1 MRATKTPSVPALQ
14 RGLAILERIAN
25 SRRGLTFAQLA
36 RLFDFPKS
44 SVHTLVLTLERE
56 GYLQRD
62 DATGRYMTG
71 RKLVHI
77 AGMTLDG
84 LVVRERAAP
93 LLRTLVAETGMT
105 AHLAVLDRHE
115 VTVVAKVDRPGVHRI
130 ATWVGKRMDVH
141 CTSLGKCLVA
151 YLPDQQVDRL
161 ISRSRPAPPQ
171 RAHDCLARA
180 AEAGARADARARLCG
195 GRRGR
200 GARRPLRRRARLGQ
214 GRPCGGRGERRRR
227 HRPDQRRHAH
237 HDLDAGDG
245 GRPRDSRRSSATA
258 RMATRLCGMGARVS
272 TSPGSERHRSQSRRG
287 VNERLHATPNPR
299 CGYVFRMS
307 SQPLRYS
314 GRRMN
319 GAASGAL
326 RARRFW

>member
-36 RLFDFPKS
+36 RFFDFPKS

-93 LLRTLVAETGMT
+93 LLRTLVADTGMT

-151 YLPDQQVDRL
+151 HLPDEQVDRL
-161 ISRSRPAPPQ
+161 INDRGLLRHNEHTIVSPERLKQ
-171 RAHDCLARA
+171 ELART
-180 AEAGARADARARLCG
+180 RALGYAVDDEEEELG
-195 GRRGR
+195 GRCVGAPVWDRDGR
-200 GARRPLRRRARLGQ
+200 VVAAVSVAGGIDQINADTLATIAAQVIAAAMAISKELGYRAGGDATHGVAGVDELGT
-214 GRPCGGRGERRRR
+214 R
-227 HRPDQRRHAH
+227 HVASKR
-237 HDLDAGDG
+237 
-245 GRPRDSRRSSATA
+245 TA
-258 RMATRLCGMGARVS
+258 
-272 TSPGSERHRSQSRRG
+272 
-287 VNERLHATPNPR
+287 
-299 CGYVFRMS
+299 
-307 SQPLRYS
+307 
-314 GRRMN
+314 
-319 GAASGAL
+319 
-326 RARRFW
+326 

>member
-36 RLFDFPKS
+36 RFFDFPKS

-93 LLRTLVAETGMT
+93 LLRTLVADTGMT

-151 YLPDQQVDRL
+151 HLPDEQVDRL
-161 ISRSRPAPPQ
+161 INDRGLLRHNEHTIVSPERLKQ
-171 RAHDCLARA
+171 ELARTRALGYAVDDEEEELGGRCVGAPVWDRDGRVVA
-180 AEAGARADARARLCG
+180 AVSVAGGIDQINADTLATIAAQVMAAAMAISKELGYRADGDAAHG
-195 GRRGR
+195 GAG
-200 GARRPLRRRARLGQ
+200 LGELGTRQ
-214 GRPCGGRGERRRR
+214 VE
-227 HRPDQRRHAH
+227 
-237 HDLDAGDG
+237 
-245 GRPRDSRRSSATA
+245 SKRSA
-258 RMATRLCGMGARVS
+258 
-272 TSPGSERHRSQSRRG
+272 
-287 VNERLHATPNPR
+287 
-299 CGYVFRMS
+299 
-307 SQPLRYS
+307 
-314 GRRMN
+314 
-319 GAASGAL
+319 
-326 RARRFW
+326 

>member
-36 RLFDFPKS
+36 RFFDFPKS

-93 LLRTLVAETGMT
+93 VLRTLVADTGMT

-151 YLPDQQVDRL
+151 YLPDEQVDRL
-161 ISRSRPAPPQ
+161 INDRGLLRHNEHTIVSPERLKQ
-171 RAHDCLARA
+171 ELART
-180 AEAGARADARARLCG
+180 RALGYAVDDEEEELG
-195 GRRGR
+195 GRCVGAPVWDRDGRVRGGGQR
-200 GARRPLRRRARLGQ
+200 G
-214 GRPCGGRGERRRR
+214 RR

-237 HDLDAGDG
+237 HDRDAGDG
-245 GRPRDSRRSSATA
+245 GRPRDLEGARLPRGRRPGSRRRACRRA
-258 RMATRLCGMGARVS
+258 RHPTGRVEALGMTSREEPDLLCGAG
-272 TSPGSERHRSQSRRG
+272 TSVPAWE
-287 VNERLHATPNPR
+287 
-299 CGYVFRMS
+299 
-307 SQPLRYS
+307 
-314 GRRMN
+314 
-319 GAASGAL
+319 
-326 RARRFW
+326 

>member
-36 RLFDFPKS
+36 RFFDFPKS

-93 LLRTLVAETGMT
+93 LLRTLVADTGMT

-151 YLPDQQVDRL
+151 HLPDEQVDRL
-161 ISRSRPAPPQ
+161 INDRGLLRHNEHTIVSPERLKQ
-171 RAHDCLARA
+171 ELART
-180 AEAGARADARARLCG
+180 RALGYAVDDEEEELG
-195 GRRGR
+195 GRCVGAPVWDRDGR
-200 GARRPLRRRARLGQ
+200 VVAAVSVAGGIDQINADTLATIAAQVMAAAMAISKELGYGA
-214 GRPCGGRGERRRR
+214 
-227 HRPDQRRHAH
+227 
-237 HDLDAGDG
+237 AGDSTHG
-245 GRPRDSRRSSATA
+245 VPAVDELGTRHVESKRTA
-258 RMATRLCGMGARVS
+258 
-272 TSPGSERHRSQSRRG
+272 
-287 VNERLHATPNPR
+287 
-299 CGYVFRMS
+299 
-307 SQPLRYS
+307 
-314 GRRMN
+314 
-319 GAASGAL
+319 
-326 RARRFW
+326 

>member
-36 RLFDFPKS
+36 RFFDFPKS

-93 LLRTLVAETGMT
+93 VLRMLVADTGMT

-151 YLPDQQVDRL
+151 YLPDDQVDRL
-161 ISRSRPAPPQ
+161 ISDRGLLRHNEHTIVSPERLKQ
-171 RAHDCLARA
+171 ELARTRALGYAVDDEEEELGGRCVGAPVWDRDGRVLA
-180 AEAGARADARARLCG
+180 AVSVAGGTDQINADTLTTISRQVIGAALAISKELGYRADG
-195 GRRGR
+195 D
-200 GARRPLRRRARLGQ
+200 P
-214 GRPCGGRGERRRR
+214 
-227 HRPDQRRHAH
+227 AH
-237 HDLDAGDG
+237 G
-245 GRPRDSRRSSATA
+245 
-258 RMATRLCGMGARVS
+258 GARVGQLGTRQGES
-272 TSPGSERHRSQSRRG
+272 KRS
-287 VNERLHATPNPR
+287 A
-299 CGYVFRMS
+299 
-307 SQPLRYS
+307 
-314 GRRMN
+314 
-319 GAASGAL
+319 
-326 RARRFW
+326 

>member
-62 DATGRYMTG
+62 DVTGRYLTG

-84 LVVRERAAP
+84 LIVRERAAP
-93 LLRTLVAETGMT
+93 LLRSLVADTGMT

-141 CTSLGKCLVA
+141 CTSLGKCLIA
-151 YLPDQQVDRL
+151 YLPDEQVDRL
-161 ISRSRPAPPQ
+161 ITDRGLLRHNEHTIVSPERLKQ
-171 RAHDCLARA
+171 ELART
-180 AEAGARADARARLCG
+180 RAIGYAVDDEEEELG
-195 GRRGR
+195 GRCVGAPVWDRDGR
-200 GARRPLRRRARLGQ
+200 VVAAVSVAGGIDQINADTLATIAAQVMAAAMAISKELGYRAGGDAAHGVAGVDELGT
-214 GRPCGGRGERRRR
+214 R
-227 HRPDQRRHAH
+227 HVESKR
-237 HDLDAGDG
+237 
-245 GRPRDSRRSSATA
+245 TA
-258 RMATRLCGMGARVS
+258 
-272 TSPGSERHRSQSRRG
+272 
-287 VNERLHATPNPR
+287 
-299 CGYVFRMS
+299 
-307 SQPLRYS
+307 
-314 GRRMN
+314 
-319 GAASGAL
+319 
-326 RARRFW
+326 

>member
-36 RLFDFPKS
+36 RFFDFPKS

-93 LLRTLVAETGMT
+93 LLRTLVADTGMT

-151 YLPDQQVDRL
+151 HLPDEQVDRL
-161 ISRSRPAPPQ
+161 INDRGLLRHNEHTIVSPERLKQ
-171 RAHDCLARA
+171 ELART
-180 AEAGARADARARLCG
+180 RAIGYAVDDEEEELG
-195 GRRGR
+195 GRCVGAPVWDRDGR
-200 GARRPLRRRARLGQ
+200 VVAAVSVAGGIDQINADTLATIAAQVMAAAMAISKELGYRAGGDATHGVAGVDELGT
-214 GRPCGGRGERRRR
+214 R
-227 HRPDQRRHAH
+227 HVESKR
-237 HDLDAGDG
+237 
-245 GRPRDSRRSSATA
+245 TA
-258 RMATRLCGMGARVS
+258 
-272 TSPGSERHRSQSRRG
+272 
-287 VNERLHATPNPR
+287 
-299 CGYVFRMS
+299 
-307 SQPLRYS
+307 
-314 GRRMN
+314 
-319 GAASGAL
+319 
-326 RARRFW
+326 

>member
-36 RLFDFPKS
+36 RFFDFPKS

-93 LLRTLVAETGMT
+93 LLRTLVADTGMT

-151 YLPDQQVDRL
+151 YLPDDQVDRL
-161 ISRSRPAPPQ
+161 ITDRGLLRHNEHTIVSPERLKQ
-171 RAHDCLARA
+171 ELART
-180 AEAGARADARARLCG
+180 RALGYAVDDEEEELG
-195 GRRGR
+195 GRCVGAPVWDRDGR
-200 GARRPLRRRARLGQ
+200 VVAAVSVAGGTDQINADTLATIAAQVMTAALAISKELGYRAGGAPGHESAGLHELAAAH
-214 GRPCGGRGERRRR
+214 GESKR
-227 HRPDQRRHAH
+227 
-237 HDLDAGDG
+237 
-245 GRPRDSRRSSATA
+245 TA
-258 RMATRLCGMGARVS
+258 
-272 TSPGSERHRSQSRRG
+272 
-287 VNERLHATPNPR
+287 
-299 CGYVFRMS
+299 
-307 SQPLRYS
+307 
-314 GRRMN
+314 
-319 GAASGAL
+319 
-326 RARRFW
+326 